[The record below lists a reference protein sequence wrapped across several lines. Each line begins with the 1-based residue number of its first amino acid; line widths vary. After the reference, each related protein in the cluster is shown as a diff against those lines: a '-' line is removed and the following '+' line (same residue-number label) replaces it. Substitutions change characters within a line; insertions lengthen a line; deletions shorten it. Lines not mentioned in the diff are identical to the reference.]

1 MCSGAGIVEHV
12 LWQTPACTQTLAR
25 CYSNNAETGAPL
37 KKATTPVG
45 KLDEKWETQSQV
57 AQPQGDGA
65 EEEEGESETFKPSRY
80 ARFPNDTNPETGEV
94 DGPRGPEPTRYGD
107 WERKGR
113 AIDF

>member
-1 MCSGAGIVEHV
+1 LVVLTGVGIAERV
-12 LWQTPACTQTLAR
+12 LWQTPACMQTMMR
-25 CYSNNAETGAPL
+25 QYSDATKKAPL

-45 KLDEKWETQSQV
+45 KLDEKWESQSQV
-57 AQPQGDGA
+57 AQPQGEDA
-65 EEEEGESETFKPSRY
+65 QEGDEPEQFKPSRY
-80 ARFPNDTNPETGEV
+80 ARFPNDTNPETGEI